1 MKSKDLVLDLKK
13 RFKSQDEFLYEF
25 NAYLKGK
32 SSKHSKFFKDNEKIL
47 LEMQDRAYN
56 RKLSLFSSLS
66 SIKSLVPDKLKSEFN
81 KVVKYF
87 SGLPDRTVTK
97 FQFEIAG
104 EKIYDSCPAGEDPIK
119 FIACKYGVSPDKV
132 RVIKPHLDINK
143 DKENQDSIK

>member
-1 MKSKDLVLDLKK
+1 MKSKDLVLDLKR

-87 SGLPDRTVTK
+87 SGLPDRTKTR
-97 FQFEIAG
+97 FQFEVAG

-119 FIACKYGVSPDKV
+119 FIALKYGVSPDKV
-132 RVIKPHLDINK
+132 RVIKPHLDIDK